1 MCALIPFAISKY
13 IIYIN
18 NRQRT
23 VNVFTKIS
31 INRVLNEQKKQ
42 YEQLKRTCI
51 LCSILWFDTSTKP
64 TKVTNTIMKP
74 VESYRWPDT
83 PATKKTVQQ
92 KINRNWGLGEWEQVK
107 RKFPLVLK
115 YAQSILAGGIVRLE
129 MVLHYRHSMSAGL
142 NLYLFQ
148 YVYSVA
154 IKNWNTMFNTPKYNC
169 DEMNQNSDSN
179 SIESVREKVEKKPR
193 ISYYERIFF
202 QFDLSRLFG
211 FLALASSIFA

>member
-1 MCALIPFAISKY
+1 MSIRITWRRRRRKRQILWARINCTSTSISTSTSWHWLNLQY
-13 IIYIN
+13 TINVQCSHVCINSLCDIQIHIYTN

-142 NLYLFQ
+142 NLYLF
-148 YVYSVA
+148 
-154 IKNWNTMFNTPKYNC
+154 
-169 DEMNQNSDSN
+169 
-179 SIESVREKVEKKPR
+179 
-193 ISYYERIFF
+193 
-202 QFDLSRLFG
+202 
-211 FLALASSIFA
+211 